1 MSDNLEAI
9 PVRESDLLD
18 EFIKRVSYIHVHN
31 GYIIIEAIHHSA
43 RFGTI
48 NLSGKDG
55 GSYIIHCLVG
65 PAADRARLEA
75 FCAASRHEAFD
86 KLGVASMGGFSEA
99 AQEFAKIL
107 GVYLMDAPMVDEI
120 RSRMLNRSDEI
131 PTGSAD
137 VEIMKV
143 AEAPRLAA
151 VVDVPEPAEIQ
162 SEPKDQNRIDESDER
177 VRCPQCAELIMQEA
191 LICRYCGKELNDQN
205 GSKRWSAKDGLAGK
219 RLIRDYVT
227 MFSGVIVLIG
237 VALPWKE
244 MYGMRNQIRR
254 SSVEER
260 GFETLLGI
268 VILVGALLL
277 ITAVLQYR
285 NQTDRLFAL
294 LPATIAVVLL
304 IFTLTIPSGFSIC
317 FEWWE
322 SFIAYGRTGE
332 YLDYSCPRNGAGV
345 SFVRAGAI
353 IAILGGISIAV
364 RSFKD
369 QRLSKL
375 DT

>member
-1 MSDNLEAI
+1 VIDELGEI
-9 PVRESDLLD
+9 QLRESDLLD
-18 EFIKRVSYIHVHN
+18 EFIKRVSEIHVHN
-31 GYIIIEAIHHSA
+31 GYIIMEVIQRSA

-48 NLSGKDG
+48 NLSGNDG
-55 GSYIIHCLVG
+55 GKFIIHCLVG

-86 KLGVASMGGFSEA
+86 KLGVASMGGFTEA

-107 GVYLMDAPMVDEI
+107 GIYLMDAPMVQEI
-120 RSRMLNRSDEI
+120 RSRMLNSSDES
-131 PTGSAD
+131 PTGSAV
-137 VEIMKV
+137 VEILKV
-143 AEAPRLAA
+143 AEAPRLEPVAE
-151 VVDVPEPAEIQ
+151 VPEPAEVR

-177 VRCPQCAELIMQEA
+177 IRCPQCAELIMQEA
-191 LICRYCGKELNDQN
+191 VICRYCGKELNDQK
-205 GSKRWSAKDGLAGK
+205 GSKRSSAKDGLAGK

-237 VALPWKE
+237 VALPWRE
-244 MYGMRNQIRR
+244 MSGRRNQIRTF
-254 SSVEER
+254 SVEER

-285 NQTDRLFAL
+285 NQTDRLFTL

-304 IFTLTIPSGFSIC
+304 IFTLTIPSGFSVCI
-317 FEWWE
+317 EWWE

-345 SFVRAGAI
+345 SFVRTGAI